1 MGQEPSMEEILSSIK
16 KIIAEEG
23 DAPDPR
29 RRASAPGDDGADDAT
44 ILELTPDS
52 AVADDRPAAAAA
64 QSSQTASQPTSRPP
78 SRQRARGGQ
87 PAAPPSPATIVSP
100 DAAAKSRD
108 SLAALSALLVQP
120 DAPDNTL
127 EGLVRE
133 LLRPML
139 REWLDAR
146 LPEIVE
152 SMVAKEIAR
161 ITGRAL

>member
-16 KIIAEEG
+16 KIIADE
-23 DAPDPR
+23 DHA
-29 RRASAPGDDGADDAT
+29 
-44 ILELTPDS
+44 
-52 AVADDRPAAAAA
+52 PAAAAGDDDVLELTEESA
-64 QSSQTASQPTSRPP
+64 VSDDRAAVRPAPRRTRSVSARTAAVP
-78 SRQRARGGQ
+78 
-87 PAAPPSPATIVSP
+87 PATIVSP
-100 DAAAKSRD
+100 VAAAKSRD

-133 LLRPML
+133 LLRPVL
-139 REWLDAR
+139 KEWLDAR

>member
-64 QSSQTASQPTSRPP
+64 QSSQPASQPPSRPP

>member
-16 KIIAEEG
+16 KIIADE
-23 DAPDPR
+23 DHA
-29 RRASAPGDDGADDAT
+29 
-44 ILELTPDS
+44 
-52 AVADDRPAAAAA
+52 PAAAAGDDDVLELTEESA
-64 QSSQTASQPTSRPP
+64 VSDDRAAARPAP
-78 SRQRARGGQ
+78 RRTRSVAARA
-87 PAAPPSPATIVSP
+87 ATLPPPTIVSP
-100 DAAAKSRD
+100 VAAAKSRD

-133 LLRPML
+133 LLRPVL
-139 REWLDAR
+139 KEWLDAK

>member
-16 KIIAEEG
+16 KIIADEDHPPATE
-23 DAPDPR
+23 A
-29 RRASAPGDDGADDAT
+29 ADNDV
-44 ILELTPDS
+44 LELTEES
-52 AVADDRPAAAAA
+52 AVGEDRPA
-64 QSSQTASQPTSRPP
+64 SRPAP
-78 SRQRARGGQ
+78 RRAARTPAARGTSV
-87 PAAPPSPATIVSP
+87 PPATIVSP
-100 DAAAKSRD
+100 VAAAKSRD

-133 LLRPML
+133 LLRPVL
-139 REWLDAR
+139 KEWLDAK